1 MLRSYSDH
9 HEGAHMFLVKVTG
22 FFVKN
27 LKVNVV
33 MRQHNIWFHGCHPV
47 VWHNKSIYRYLRQY
61 TTIIV

>member
-47 VWHNKSIYRYLRQY
+47 V
-61 TTIIV
+61 